1 MESSRILVT
10 GLPKGTTK
18 SDLTI
23 YFQST
28 RDAGGG
34 DVKEIEIDGRQAVIT
49 FEDVQGTYLSACVKE
64 K

>member
-18 SDLTI
+18 SDLII

-28 RDAGGG
+28 RDSGGG
-34 DVKEIEIDGRQAVIT
+34 DVKEIDIDGKQAFII
-49 FEDVQGTYLSACVKE
+49 FEDVQGAYLRA
-64 K
+64 